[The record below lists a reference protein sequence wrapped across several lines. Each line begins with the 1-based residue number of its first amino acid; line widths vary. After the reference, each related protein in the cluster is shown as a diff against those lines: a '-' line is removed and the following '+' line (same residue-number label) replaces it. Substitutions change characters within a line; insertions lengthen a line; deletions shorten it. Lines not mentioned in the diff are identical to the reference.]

1 MDMHMWVSILNALLA
16 FTVGALMA
24 RDTDSP
30 VWTLCLVYFIVST
43 LVHVVGLYIFGIK
56 P

>member
-24 RDTDSP
+24 RDTDFP

-43 LVHVVGLYIFGIK
+43 LVHSVGLYLWNK
-56 P
+56 